1 VGKDGFRIG
10 QAAES
15 LGVRVETLRRWEA
28 EGKLRTERTK
38 GGQRIVP
45 ASELSRLL
53 AERRAKDTSGR
64 ASSLRNR
71 FPGVVVNV
79 EKDKVAA
86 TVEIMAGPHRI
97 LSLLTREAV
106 DELGLKPGSEVVANV
121 KATNVSVEVPRG

>member
-1 VGKDGFRIG
+1 MDEGFRIG
-10 QAAES
+10 QAAEA
-15 LGVRVETLRRWEA
+15 LGVRVETLRRWES

-45 ASELSRLL
+45 AGELARLL
-53 AERRAKDTSGR
+53 AERRARQRGSGPGN
-64 ASSLRNR
+64 SLRNR
-71 FPGVVVNV
+71 FPGIVVRV

-106 DELGLKPGSEVVANV
+106 DELELKPGSEVVANV
-121 KATNVSVEVPRG
+121 KATNVSVEIPK